1 MRIESLDKEITL
13 LPYTHRIAREYKQAL
28 LDGVTVGTNQ
38 VWDTPNID
46 LPITN
51 QIKAEEIQ
59 VMGLTGLT
67 RDELDRVTEAEYEE
81 ILKAVNDHIAS
92 KKK

>member
-1 MRIESLDKEITL
+1 MRIESLDREITL

-28 LDGVTVGTNQ
+28 LEGVTVGTNQ
-38 VWDTPNID
+38 SGDTPNID

-59 VMGLTGLT
+59 VMGITGLS
-67 RDELDRVTEAEYEE
+67 RDDLDKVTEEEYES
-81 ILKAVNDHIAS
+81 ILKAVNDHIAN